1 MKPTIV
7 LFVSMLSMPAM
18 AQRDFLLTKQRNV
31 WLTSANAAA
40 LTTYSDS
47 TIAHAT
53 LSYSHADGTRRSLS
67 DGKRQDVYG
76 ADVQSFFRLSPSIV
90 AYGRAAYE
98 NRSVTEAA
106 GSMFFPTN
114 QLMPFDLVE
123 EDEGNAGDKG
133 METFNVDGTIGWQV
147 TRHMAIGAQLNY
159 SSGTYAKHRD
169 LRHSNTLMDLSLT
182 YEYNFWPYGTG
193 RDYRGAQKLTPFV
206 FLGLGATYVKTSD
219 KSVFTGNFPLGV
231 GVKYKLGKR
240 VNLGLEWAIHFSLSD
255 ELDGVKDPYMIK
267 SSGLFK
273 NTDCYSA
280 LQLTL
285 TYSFMQKCRTC
296 NSDKYD

>member
-18 AQRDFLLTKQRNV
+18 AQRDFMLTKQRNV

-40 LTTYSDS
+40 LTTFSDS

-53 LSYSHADGTRRSLS
+53 LSYSHAYGTRRSLS
-67 DGKRQDVYG
+67 DGKRHDVYG

-106 GSMFFPTN
+106 GSMFFPTS

-133 METFNVDGTIGWQV
+133 GDVDIEKALHTMQIFQ
-147 TRHMAIGAQLNY
+147 
-159 SSGTYAKHRD
+159 
-169 LRHSNTLMDLSLT
+169 
-182 YEYNFWPYGTG
+182 
-193 RDYRGAQKLTPFV
+193 
-206 FLGLGATYVKTSD
+206 
-219 KSVFTGNFPLGV
+219 
-231 GVKYKLGKR
+231 
-240 VNLGLEWAIHFSLSD
+240 
-255 ELDGVKDPYMIK
+255 EL
-267 SSGLFK
+267 
-273 NTDCYSA
+273 
-280 LQLTL
+280 
-285 TYSFMQKCRTC
+285 
-296 NSDKYD
+296 NSDIV

>member
-1 MKPTIV
+1 MKPTFV

-40 LTTYSDS
+40 LTTFSDS

-106 GSMFFPTN
+106 GSMFFPTS
-114 QLMPFDLVE
+114 QLMPF
-123 EDEGNAGDKG
+123 
-133 METFNVDGTIGWQV
+133 
-147 TRHMAIGAQLNY
+147 
-159 SSGTYAKHRD
+159 
-169 LRHSNTLMDLSLT
+169 
-182 YEYNFWPYGTG
+182 P
-193 RDYRGAQKLTPFV
+193 
-206 FLGLGATYVKTSD
+206 
-219 KSVFTGNFPLGV
+219 
-231 GVKYKLGKR
+231 
-240 VNLGLEWAIHFSLSD
+240 
-255 ELDGVKDPYMIK
+255 
-267 SSGLFK
+267 
-273 NTDCYSA
+273 
-280 LQLTL
+280 
-285 TYSFMQKCRTC
+285 
-296 NSDKYD
+296 